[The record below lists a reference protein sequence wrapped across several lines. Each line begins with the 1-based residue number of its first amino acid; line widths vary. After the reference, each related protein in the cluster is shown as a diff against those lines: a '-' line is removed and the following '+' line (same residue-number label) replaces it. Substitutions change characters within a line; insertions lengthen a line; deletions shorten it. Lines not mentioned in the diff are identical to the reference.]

1 MTHGAEGWYKTG
13 SLGASCASPDGDA
26 MGGGGQG
33 GRWQEEGQIRIRNR
47 RKHGKGG
54 RGSRGN
60 FCSSS
65 SSTLGAA
72 VAVAAILLSDKL
84 FFAQGE
90 ARFVTHVI
98 SSTEQSTVIFFSFL
112 QSVRP
117 LWPLLPR
124 LRVGGE
130 ARGRPV
136 HGGLQEE
143 VAAAPPE
150 AEALGC
156 ALDNRLN
163 NDNNSGSPFPRS
175 LGPFQPVPVVLV
187 RLRPSPRRH
196 SAQRGQR
203 GRLGEGGGAI
213 RVRRAD
219 KEEDRLRALPS
230 AAPGAAA
237 EVEL

>member
-1 MTHGAEGWYKTG
+1 M
-13 SLGASCASPDGDA
+13 
-26 MGGGGQG
+26 
-33 GRWQEEGQIRIRNR
+33 
-47 RKHGKGG
+47 
-54 RGSRGN
+54 
-60 FCSSS
+60 
-65 SSTLGAA
+65 
-72 VAVAAILLSDKL
+72 
-84 FFAQGE
+84 
-90 ARFVTHVI
+90 
-98 SSTEQSTVIFFSFL
+98 
-112 QSVRP
+112 
-117 LWPLLPR
+117 
-124 LRVGGE
+124 
-130 ARGRPV
+130 

-150 AEALGC
+150 AEALGR
-156 ALDNRLN
+156 ALDNHLN
-163 NDNNSGSPFPRS
+163 DDNNSGSPFPRS

-219 KEEDRLRALPS
+219 KEEDRLRAFPS